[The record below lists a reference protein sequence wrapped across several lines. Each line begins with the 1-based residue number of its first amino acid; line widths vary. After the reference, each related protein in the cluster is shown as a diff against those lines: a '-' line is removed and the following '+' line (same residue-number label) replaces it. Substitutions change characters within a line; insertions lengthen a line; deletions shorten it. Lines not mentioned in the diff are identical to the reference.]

1 MSSLGPGRAR
11 QESIFAQGV
20 LGRAPR
26 VPTDVTAL
34 ETAARRR
41 MSRRAWAYVAGGAG
55 SGATMRANRAALD
68 RWQIVPRMLR
78 GVAERD
84 RSTTVLGTPLPAPL
98 LIAPIGAAGLVR
110 PDADVLVGAASAD
123 TGVPYILS
131 SQGSSPMEETA
142 AAMGTSPRW
151 YQLYWSRDEQL
162 VDSFIARA
170 EAIGA
175 GALVVTLD
183 TTLLGWRPADLD
195 LGSLPFGQGIGIAQ
209 YTSDPRFQELVEQ
222 RLAAGTVG
230 GRDVEVT
237 LGAVRTLL
245 SISRRHPGRL
255 RDNLRSPYPRAAVE
269 TFLDVYSNPALS
281 WEHIATLRDR
291 TRLPVVVKGVL
302 HPDDARRALDT
313 GVDAV
318 MVSNHGGRQVD
329 GSIGS
334 LDALVAVREAVG
346 DAATVLLDSGIRSGA
361 DVYKALALGADAV
374 TLGRPHV
381 YGLAVGGRA
390 GVVDVVRNV
399 VAELDLVM
407 ALTGARTLTDVD
419 RSRLSSR
426 ERVDR

>member
-1 MSSLGPGRAR
+1 MSTPSPGRAR
-11 QESIFAQGV
+11 QESIFRQGV

-26 VPTDVTAL
+26 VPTDVKAL
-34 ETAARRR
+34 EAAARRR

-55 SGATMRANRAALD
+55 SGATIRANRAALD

-78 GVAERD
+78 DVADRD
-84 RSTTVLGTPLPAPL
+84 LSTTVLGTPLPAPL

-110 PDADVLVGAASAD
+110 PDADVLVGAASAE

-142 AAMGTSPRW
+142 AAMGDSPRW
-151 YQLYWSRDEQL
+151 FQLYWSRDEEL

-195 LGSLPFGQGIGIAQ
+195 LGSLPFSEGIGIAQ
-209 YTSDPRFQELVEQ
+209 YTSDPRFSRLVEQ
-222 RLAAGTVG
+222 RLAAGTA
-230 GRDVEVT
+230 RDVEVT
-237 LGAVRTLL
+237 VGAVRTLL
-245 SISRRHPGRL
+245 SISRRHPGRFV
-255 RDNLRSPYPRAAVE
+255 DNLRSPYPRAAVE

-281 WEHIATLRDR
+281 WDHIATLRDR
-291 TRLPVVVKGVL
+291 TRLPVVVKGIL
-302 HPDDARRALDT
+302 HPDDARRALDL
-313 GVDAV
+313 GVDAL

-329 GSIGS
+329 GSIAS

-407 ALTGARTLTDVD
+407 ALTGARTLADVD
-419 RSRLSSR
+419 RGRLSLPD
-426 ERVDR
+426 RVGS

>member
-78 GVAERD
+78 DVAERD
-84 RSTTVLGTPLPAPL
+84 LSTTVLGTPLPAPL

-183 TTLLGWRPADLD
+183 TTLLGWRPQDLN
-195 LGSLPFGQGIGIAQ
+195 LGSLPFSQGIGIAQ
-209 YTSDPRFQELVEQ
+209 YTSDPRFGELVRE
-222 RLAAGTVG
+222 RLAAGG
-230 GRDVEVT
+230 ARPDVKVT
-237 LGAVRTLL
+237 PAAVRTLL
-245 SISRRHPGRL
+245 SISRHHPGGL
-255 RDNLRSPYPRAAVE
+255 RDNLRSPVPRAAVE

-281 WEHIATLRDR
+281 WDHLATLRER
-291 TRLPVVVKGVL
+291 TRLPVVLKGVL
-302 HPDDARRALDT
+302 HPDDARRAVDL
-313 GVDAV
+313 GVDGLI
-318 MVSNHGGRQVD
+318 VSNHGGRQVD
-329 GSIGS
+329 GAVGS
-334 LDALVAVREAVG
+334 ADALVAVRAAVG
-346 DAATVLLDSGIRSGA
+346 DDVTVLLDSGIRTGT

-374 TLGRPHV
+374 TLGRPHL
-381 YGLAVGGRA
+381 YGLALAGRA
-390 GVVDVVRNV
+390 GVADVVRNV
-399 VAELDLVM
+399 VAELDLTM
-407 ALTGARTLTDVD
+407 GLTGV
-419 RSRLSSR
+419 RSLDEIDASR
-426 ERVDR
+426 VQPAPR